1 MRSLR
6 SYVFRRETPVGRTL
20 FAMLRRASRWDCPV
34 IPGVHHLLRA
44 ERSFRR
50 AVLRPLFGKVYYA
63 PLLRMSCESV
73 GTGLL
78 LYENM
83 PKFLGNLEVV
93 LGNRVTLS
101 GDHVWISGGS
111 GKANR
116 FVVGDDTYLGHALQ
130 VISGSTVTIGKHV
143 SIGNRVVLN
152 GFSGHPLDPMRRAA
166 GEPPDLAGSAPITIE
181 DYVWIANDATVLP
194 GVTIGRGA
202 VVASGA
208 IVTKDVPELA
218 VVAGVPARVVRTIP
232 RPTGWP

>member
-1 MRSLR
+1 MSSLR
-6 SYVFRRETPVGRTL
+6 SYVFRRETPFGRKL
-20 FAMLRRASRWDCPV
+20 FAILRRASRWDCPV
-34 IPGVHHLLRA
+34 IPGVHHLLYA
-44 ERSFRR
+44 ERTLRR
-50 AVLRPLFGKVYYA
+50 TVWRPLFGKIYYA
-63 PLLRMSCESV
+63 PLLRMSCKSV
-73 GTGLL
+73 GSGLL

-83 PKFLGNLEVV
+83 PKFLGSLEVV

-111 GKANR
+111 GKTNR

-130 VISGSTVTIGKHV
+130 VVSGSAVTIGRHV
-143 SIGNRVVLN
+143 MIGNRVVLN

-166 GEPPDLAGSAPITIE
+166 RELPEAAGTAPITIE

-218 VVAGVPARVVRTIP
+218 VVAGVPAQVVRTIP
-232 RPTGWP
+232 KPAQWA

>member
-1 MRSLR
+1 MSSLR
-6 SYVFRRETPVGRTL
+6 SYVFRRETPLGRKL
-20 FAMLRRASRWDCPV
+20 FAILRRASRWDCPV

-44 ERSFRR
+44 ERTLRR
-50 AVLRPLFGKVYYA
+50 TVWRPLFGKIYYA
-63 PLLRMSCESV
+63 PLLRMSCASV

-83 PKFLGNLEVV
+83 PKILGSLEVV

-111 GKANR
+111 GKSNR
-116 FVVGDDTYLGHALQ
+116 FVVGDDTYLGHAFN
-130 VISGSTVTIGKHV
+130 VVSGSTVTIGKHV
-143 SIGNRVVLN
+143 LIGNRVVLN

-166 GEPPDLAGSAPITIE
+166 GAPPELAATAPITIE

-208 IVTKDVPELA
+208 VVTKDIPELA
-218 VVAGVPARVVRTIP
+218 VVAGVPAQVVRTIP
-232 RPTGWP
+232 KPAEWA